1 MNIHEI
7 QNIMTM
13 NELEDYHSAINEAIE
28 NRKKFITLSEMANNA
43 SKKSFGFIKEA
54 FEGISPELFNSV
66 KGKKIINKYV
76 NTIKENKNLSNLHV
90 LYENL
95 RKVGKDSDLDFFINN
110 IANTTWEINKKTIN
124 EDILKLGRIL
134 AEGMLTIGTKSSNM
148 LPEENVTFNSAVKY
162 LAENKR
168 SNNNIAE
175 YSDAIKIIREHISKN
190 ESVKNIFEKIDL
202 DTYVNQMVE
211 SFNKKYSDLTNEEKI
226 IIKEFNNSSNKED
239 VFNRYKQ
246 ECIKKLSEAKLEC
259 DNNSDKTSSNRIN
272 AVLEKVMNKSFVLEN
287 ASTDICGFMD
297 LTKLF
302 E

>member
-76 NTIKENKNLSNLHV
+76 NTIKENKNLSILHV